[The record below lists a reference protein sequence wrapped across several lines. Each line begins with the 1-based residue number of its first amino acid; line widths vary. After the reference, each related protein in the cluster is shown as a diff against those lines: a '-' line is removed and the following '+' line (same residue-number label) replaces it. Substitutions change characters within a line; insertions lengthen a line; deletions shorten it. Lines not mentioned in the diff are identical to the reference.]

1 MKKFSFLPIV
11 DERSKVLI
19 LGTMPGERSLS
30 RNEYYANPT
39 NQFWKIMASATGDSF
54 NASYEERKKLLL
66 KNKIAIWDVLMHCE
80 REGSLDINIS
90 DEVPND
96 FKTFFSDYPTIK
108 AVFFNGGK
116 AADLFSKYN
125 LAVPKKVYKT
135 LPSTSSANTTM
146 TFNEKANVWK
156 EKISEFL

>member
-1 MKKFSFLPIV
+1 MKKFSFPQIV
-11 DERSKVLI
+11 DEQSKVLI
-19 LGTMPGERSLS
+19 LGTMPGERSLAK
-30 RNEYYANPT
+30 NEYYANPT
-39 NQFWKIMASATGDSF
+39 NQFWKIISFVTGDNF
-54 NASYEERKKLLL
+54 NTSYEEKKKLLL

-80 REGSLDINIS
+80 REGSLDTNIS

-96 FKTFFSDYPTIK
+96 FKTFFEKYPAIM

-116 AADLFSKYN
+116 AADLFPKHN
-125 LAVPKKVYKT
+125 LALPEKVYKT

-146 TFNEKANVWK
+146 TFNEKANVWI